1 MAIANAINKQV
12 IIGKQS
18 AQGTVAT
25 DGGTSQKLRFLKFNQ
40 GEERENYKS
49 AEHRPD
55 RQVGDVNLGP
65 RECNGTMYGELS
77 PLTYKDFTASI
88 LRKGWA
94 AGGSITNLSDVVADS
109 TTGAAGTFTTTLGSF
124 ITTGKFK
131 VGDVVRWTGFAG
143 GNATANNNHNM
154 LITDLTDT
162 VMTVLCLDGNP
173 VVDDAAGDT
182 VSCAVVG
189 KKCWVP
195 ASGHTEDWWTIE
207 HYYSDLDLS
216 EVFYDCK
223 PSKMSVKV
231 AATGI
236 PTIDFDILG
245 LNVNM
250 LTTSASPYFS
260 APAAITTTGQCL
272 AAKAVIMLS
281 GTAQTVATSFNVDI
295 TGNNKTLPAVIS
307 SVTKPGISDG
317 VLEVSGSLSV
327 YFENETIRDMFR
339 NETDAAI
346 YAVLPLSNAA
356 DADFVAFT
364 LPACVLTT
372 ATKDGDQEIV
382 QTVSFQAKFNA
393 AGDDGSTCTVNS
405 LATTISIQDSKV
417 S

>member
-1 MAIANAINKQV
+1 
-12 IIGKQS
+12 
-18 AQGTVAT
+18 
-25 DGGTSQKLRFLKFNQ
+25 
-40 GEERENYKS
+40 
-49 AEHRPD
+49 
-55 RQVGDVNLGP
+55 
-65 RECNGTMYGELS
+65 
-77 PLTYKDFTASI
+77 
-88 LRKGWA
+88 
-94 AGGSITNLSDVVADS
+94 
-109 TTGAAGTFTTTLGSF
+109 
-124 ITTGKFK
+124 
-131 VGDVVRWTGFAG
+131 
-143 GNATANNNHNM
+143 
-154 LITDLTDT
+154 
-162 VMTVLCLDGNP
+162 
-173 VVDDAAGDT
+173 
-182 VSCAVVG
+182 
-189 KKCWVP
+189 VP

-250 LTTSASPYFS
+250 LTTSTSPYFS
-260 APAAITTTGQCL
+260 APTAITTTEQCL
-272 AAKAVIMLS
+272 AAKAIIILS
-281 GTAQTVATSFNVDI
+281 GTVQTVATSFNVDI

-346 YAVLPLSNAA
+346 YAVLPLSNEA

>member
-1 MAIANAINKQV
+1 
-12 IIGKQS
+12 
-18 AQGTVAT
+18 
-25 DGGTSQKLRFLKFNQ
+25 
-40 GEERENYKS
+40 
-49 AEHRPD
+49 
-55 RQVGDVNLGP
+55 
-65 RECNGTMYGELS
+65 
-77 PLTYKDFTASI
+77 
-88 LRKGWA
+88 
-94 AGGSITNLSDVVADS
+94 
-109 TTGAAGTFTTTLGSF
+109 
-124 ITTGKFK
+124 
-131 VGDVVRWTGFAG
+131 VVRWTGFAG

-173 VVDDAAGDT
+173 VVDDASGDS

-250 LTTSASPYFS
+250 LTTSTSPYFS
-260 APAAITTTGQCL
+260 AAAAITTTEQCL

-346 YAVLPLSNAA
+346 YAVLPLSDEAN
-356 DADFVAFT
+356 ADFVAFT

-405 LATTISIQDSKV
+405 LATTISIQDSKI